1 MFRRLTVTLFGGLVP
16 AVLMGSI
23 GCNSDGAPGE
33 QDDLQALLRD
43 RELTLETRSALT
55 QPTPD
60 AGMTSTGAAGAVG
73 GLGGGVATDGGF
85 AGSIGSF
92 DGGATGV
99 AGAPGD
105 GGVTKTGMAGA
116 TGTTGAAGGPFS
128 DGGFG
133 GMSGAPSPLGNWTF
147 DDCSASRTDLFD
159 SGPNGNTAFRAVSA
173 QCAPGISGQAVSIQK
188 TGDIVYVPDQ
198 PSFTFV
204 NGITVAGWF
213 NPSSTRQVRTLMRKR
228 DQGTSDFALLLNDGT
243 WQFVINLG
251 GGRAASV
258 SAPKAKPNTWTHV
271 AGTYDGTWLRIYIA
285 GLEAAK
291 LKVRGTISPG
301 PGPLLMGN
309 DGSERRLDGLM
320 DNLFFDGTAATAD
333 QVLALTCIPHDPTIA
348 ATPAT
353 SAPTLPGTPASF
365 DIAITNNSTPSC
377 APSQFLFETEAFI
390 PGITIDPQFTFAPP
404 VNGGATTHIT
414 MTVTATD
421 DPDPGTY
428 TIPFI
433 TFDETKASIPAQGS
447 VDFVLAADGCRVSR
461 AKELMITSPTVVD
474 DPVRTTGSGVWTF
487 KHLMEAMAPTPDAA
501 PAMVE
506 AMMKTFT
513 TDQTVN
519 SFTIEARP
527 EFQSQILDTWPR
539 TADGGLDLSQAPFM
553 LQAIV
558 DRFDLR
564 NLSNGD
570 AGEGRFVFGFFPPG
584 SFFPPQATL
593 IMEYK
598 LPAATDADVQGW
610 ADAWH
615 GLGALTQGTPE
626 YNAALEAITERF
638 ASRGQR
644 PGHPNDSAINAVR
657 TNEIAFGD
665 NGRWQM
671 REFGLSADTGTL
683 VPATIK
689 LTPDLTFNGTDTV
702 AAFINANEA
711 SIIAETHTVP
721 LEFQG
726 APFATGSVFN
736 DLEAWI
742 APGINNNEAR
752 FHFSL
757 NTCNGCHSAQETG
770 TFFLQ
775 ISPRTPGG
783 EAQLSGFLTG
793 ITVSDPVS
801 GETRTFN
808 DLQRRATDLKS
819 IECPG
824 SVTPPPAPTPPPG
837 ADGGVAPPPIPVPPD
852 TKPPIPLAR
861 PTSLRMGI
869 SRVH

>member
-1 MFRRLTVTLFGGLVP
+1 T
-16 AVLMGSI
+16 
-23 GCNSDGAPGE
+23 E
-33 QDDLQALLRD
+33 
-43 RELTLETRSALT
+43 
-55 QPTPD
+55 
-60 AGMTSTGAAGAVG
+60 
-73 GLGGGVATDGGF
+73 
-85 AGSIGSF
+85 
-92 DGGATGV
+92 
-99 AGAPGD
+99 
-105 GGVTKTGMAGA
+105 
-116 TGTTGAAGGPFS
+116 
-128 DGGFG
+128 
-133 GMSGAPSPLGNWTF
+133 
-147 DDCSASRTDLFD
+147 
-159 SGPNGNTAFRAVSA
+159 
-173 QCAPGISGQAVSIQK
+173 
-188 TGDIVYVPDQ
+188 DIVYVPDQ
-198 PSFTFV
+198 PSFTFGG
-204 NGITVAGWF
+204 GITVAGWF
-213 NPSSTRQVRTLMRKR
+213 NPSSTRQVRSLMRKR
-228 DQGTSDFALLLNDGT
+228 DQGTSDFALLLNDGV
-243 WQFVINLG
+243 WQFVVNLG

-258 SAPKAKPNTWTHV
+258 TAPKKALPKVWTHV

-291 LKVRGTISPG
+291 VKARGTISPG

-333 QVLALTCIPHDPTIA
+333 QVMALTCVTHDPSIK

-353 SAPTLPGTPASF
+353 SAPTLPGAVATY
-365 DIAITNNSTPSC
+365 DVAITNNSTSSC

-390 PGITIDPQFTFAPP
+390 PGITIDPQFAVAPP

-433 TFDETKASIPAQGS
+433 LFDEMNGGTPAQGS

-487 KHLMEAMAPTPDAA
+487 KHLMEAIAPTPEAA

-513 TDQTVN
+513 TDETVN
-519 SFTIEARP
+519 TFTIEARP
-527 EFQSQILDTWPR
+527 QFQGQVLDTWPR

-638 ASRGQR
+638 ASRGKR
-644 PGHPNDSAINAVR
+644 PSHPNGSAINAVR
-657 TNEIAFGD
+657 TNEIAFGS

-683 VPATIK
+683 VPATIA
-689 LTPDLTFNGTDTV
+689 LTPDLSFNGTDTV

-721 LEFQG
+721 LQFQG

-736 DLEAWI
+736 DLEAWT
-742 APGINNNEAR
+742 ASGINNNEAR

-757 NTCNGCHSAQETG
+757 NTCNGCHSASETG

-793 ITVSDPVS
+793 TTVPDPVT
-801 GETRTFN
+801 GATRAFD
-808 DLQRRATDLKS
+808 DLGRRATDLKS

-824 SVTPPPAPTPPPG
+824 SVTPPPAGGDGGGAPPSMG
-837 ADGGVAPPPIPVPPD
+837 ADGGVAPPIPVPPG
-852 TKPPIPLAR
+852 KGPVPLAR
-861 PTSLRMGI
+861 TTSLRLGI